1 MTSLVYTLDDR
12 LLPYKGRQKH
22 SIPFVRKMI
31 NVVDVDSDD
40 GGVIGGLN
48 ELAIAKLL
56 MRNPQKN
63 VVRVLKIS
71 TKTKIPYIDYQ
82 KLDTY
87 KDLNKKFK
95 KDLNKKLKSVRRD
108 IKTGLSNLHKLNII
122 YIDLKSDHS
131 NIGYDSVSKEWRIFD
146 FDASGICDKTRLKWK
161 RNPLPWAAYYYVID
175 NCKKNALITAPWGE
189 NSKKFSK
196 KKTSIIKKIC
206 KKKSL
211 TKFDEIIYFAVF
223 GDILYP

>member
-12 LLPYKGRQKH
+12 LIPYKGRQKH

-82 KLDTY
+82 KLDIY
-87 KDLNKKFK
+87 KDLNKKLK

-161 RNPLPWAAYYYVID
+161 RKPLPWAAYNYVID
-175 NCKKNALITAPWGE
+175 NCKKNALITAPWGK
-189 NSKKFSK
+189 NSKFSK

>member
-1 MTSLVYTLDDR
+1 MTSLVYTLDGR
-12 LLPYKGRQKH
+12 LIPYKGRQKH

-31 NVVDVDSDD
+31 NVAWS
-40 GGVIGGLN
+40 GGVV

-63 VVRVLKIS
+63 VVKVLKIS

-87 KDLNKKFK
+87 KDLNKKLK
-95 KDLNKKLKSVRRD
+95 TDLNKKLKSVRRD

-196 KKTSIIKKIC
+196 KKTSIIKKLC

>member
-1 MTSLVYTLDDR
+1 MSLVYTLDDR

-161 RNPLPWAAYYYVID
+161 RNPVPWAAYYYIID

-189 NSKKFSK
+189 NSKFSK

>member
-1 MTSLVYTLDDR
+1 MSLVYTLDDR

-82 KLDTY
+82 KLDTNY
-87 KDLNKKFK
+87 KYKKYMK
-95 KDLNKKLKSVRRD
+95 KD
-108 IKTGLSNLHKLNII
+108 IKNGLINLHRLNII
-122 YIDLKSDHS
+122 YLDIRDD
-131 NIGYDSVSKEWRIFD
+131 NFGYDPISKEWRIFD
-146 FDASGICDKTRLKWK
+146 FDVSGICKKSKLKW
-161 RNPLPWAAYYYVID
+161 NIEPSVGAA
-175 NCKKNALITAPWGE
+175 A
-189 NSKKFSK
+189 
-196 KKTSIIKKIC
+196 
-206 KKKSL
+206 
-211 TKFDEIIYFAVF
+211 IYFF
-223 GDILYP
+223 

>member
-1 MTSLVYTLDDR
+1 MMSISISKLSCSPFCSSYVYIF
-12 LLPYKGRQKH
+12 Q
-22 SIPFVRKMI
+22 
-31 NVVDVDSDD
+31 
-40 GGVIGGLN
+40 
-48 ELAIAKLL
+48 
-56 MRNPQKN
+56 
-63 VVRVLKIS
+63 
-71 TKTKIPYIDYQ
+71 
-82 KLDTY
+82 
-87 KDLNKKFK
+87 
-95 KDLNKKLKSVRRD
+95 
-108 IKTGLSNLHKLNII
+108 
-122 YIDLKSDHS
+122 
-131 NIGYDSVSKEWRIFD
+131 RIFD